1 MYYDLMKVWVE
12 EIWFKH
18 TQAKYKKL
26 SFQNS
31 MLSFNAFAASLTEW
45 VKKQLLEINVN
56 ASI

>member
-45 VKKQLLEINVN
+45 VKKAIIENWR
-56 ASI
+56 